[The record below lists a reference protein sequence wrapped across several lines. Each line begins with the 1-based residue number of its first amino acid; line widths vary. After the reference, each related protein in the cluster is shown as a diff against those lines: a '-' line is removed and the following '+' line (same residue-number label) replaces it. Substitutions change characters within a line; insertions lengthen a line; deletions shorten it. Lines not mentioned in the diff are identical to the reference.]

1 VAAAL
6 IPLHLVVLAEAV
18 EVFQH
23 KLEHQGLL
31 VKALLAA
38 TAGLM
43 LVVVAAALVQLVMP
57 EQPHP
62 TGMVAQAFLRP
73 SLALLSLVAAAAV
86 AQGLLL
92 ELAALAAVEM
102 VELQAALLPQAAP

>member
-1 VAAAL
+1 M
-6 IPLHLVVLAEAV
+6 PLHLVVLAEVV

-31 VKALLAA
+31 VKAFLAA

-57 EQPHP
+57 EQLHP
-62 TGMVAQAFLRP
+62 TGMVAQALLRP
-73 SLALLSLVAAAAV
+73 SLDLLSLAAAAAV

-92 ELAALAAVEM
+92 ELAALAVVEM
-102 VELQAALLPQAAP
+102 VELEAALLPQAAP